1 QESNLFR
8 RTSVATRLLSAYTK
22 DQAQE
27 YLRSVLTPVFQKIV
41 DLPTS
46 YELDPL
52 KVPKSEL
59 EANRQNL
66 ISITELFVQ
75 AICQSSAPTSFR
87 EICRLI
93 STAVLARFPHAK
105 HAAVGSFLF
114 LRFFCPAIV
123 SPESFGLVKSPLPR
137 EIRRGLL
144 LATKVIQN
152 LANNVLFGAKETFMI
167 VLNDFLT
174 SHIYT
179 VTSFLREM
187 TLVSD
192 ESSMT
197 YELNQNNY
205 RLLHRVLTDH
215 MEHLARDLTSQRLL
229 HTHDPE
235 TMTKMKKKFDKFA
248 NTLAQLG
255 NPTRESTEISNRFVT
270 SNQLYEDFMRRN
282 SERRMDLD
290 ELKSAFYEGG
300 ASKSGRPVFYLIMR
314 HVQVNSIDLEL
325 LIYHILHTLE
335 INGSRTFDVLIDF
348 TLFSKDNDIPAQWLK
363 QLLKLA
369 SQDLVDNTVN
379 LYIYNPNTFL
389 KYYLR
394 KTQIRPTHKLQKRTF
409 FAVTLADLQEHFQAI
424 EIKLPD
430 STIGLETDPSVVF
443 FPVYKI
449 IQYKTNIPLA
459 IKVSAEYVQIMT
471 VHKQELAYR
480 LHTVLNDVYHI
491 SEIEQA
497 TLVQNNSQNSE
508 PANEFGFKTIRDST
522 IRIFSSPK
530 REAIVNTII
539 KSQRRYESSRPTTL
553 TERTIRPNDVPG
565 RLLNMALLNMGS
577 DDPDLRLSSYRL
589 LYALTRAFNFNA
601 SRELLDTRDLCLPA
615 NSTEFIVGIS
625 EKIAVKE
632 PLLTIEFLNEC
643 VVGYTKSKEST
654 RYLILLYMLPWLPN
668 LTLFCGNSAVNTA
681 KVKDSLRQMID
692 LTVNGEM
699 TKLIQAKIWKT
710 ISCVE
715 GIIHL
720 VIDTFLQ
727 VALEHGVGSRHAE
740 VLADTLVTLTSVTIR
755 LKLLSILRRV
765 LVRTS
770 FNPTRSLISHE
781 TWPEIAILV
790 RFILMTSFN
799 SQGPLKR
806 HVPEVLNMVALLVAT
821 GPTLVRSSIHGIMVH
836 MIQMLCTRIPLPAN
850 NIQRLQLILQ
860 ELSESKWRLLFGLSP
875 TLLEPI
881 SLISFDIIVTKLLDI
896 MHLAAPNP
904 DILHCW
910 RARWM
915 SLVTS
920 TAFQFNPAIQPRAL
934 VILGHLGRQEM
945 DDDLLYQILVALR
958 GALAIF
964 SPSEPQL
971 VISLMMCLKNVVF
984 HDSGYLLDLFWVAV
998 ALVQLDLPEVFE
1010 PALEL
1015 LESVFG
1021 SLDEHGLFDQGVY
1034 EVLLEA
1040 RKPLMDLTSEVG
1052 FEQDFSFAVVGVVMK
1067 GMRYRDIKSTL
1078 YRALWSF
1085 LEIERRKIGTS
1096 PLGYVVALLPMAA
1109 KNHELQALLMLAG
1122 LSVLGDL
1129 EEEKMYEGIFDRLDI
1144 MDDRTALFV
1153 ISLLATMI
1161 HVADS
1166 ESERLFIFGVLS
1178 EAAVSMPNVFAL

>member
-1 QESNLFR
+1 
-8 RTSVATRLLSAYTK
+8 
-22 DQAQE
+22 
-27 YLRSVLTPVFQKIV
+27 
-41 DLPTS
+41 
-46 YELDPL
+46 
-52 KVPKSEL
+52 
-59 EANRQNL
+59 
-66 ISITELFVQ
+66 
-75 AICQSSAPTSFR
+75 
-87 EICRLI
+87 
-93 STAVLARFPHAK
+93 
-105 HAAVGSFLF
+105 
-114 LRFFCPAIV
+114 
-123 SPESFGLVKSPLPR
+123 
-137 EIRRGLL
+137 
-144 LATKVIQN
+144 
-152 LANNVLFGAKETFMI
+152 M
-167 VLNDFLT
+167 
-174 SHIYT
+174 
-179 VTSFLREM
+179 
-187 TLVSD
+187 
-192 ESSMT
+192 
-197 YELNQNNY
+197 
-205 RLLHRVLTDH
+205 
-215 MEHLARDLTSQRLL
+215 
-229 HTHDPE
+229 
-235 TMTKMKKKFDKFA
+235 
-248 NTLAQLG
+248 
-255 NPTRESTEISNRFVT
+255 
-270 SNQLYEDFMRRN
+270 
-282 SERRMDLD
+282 
-290 ELKSAFYEGG
+290 
-300 ASKSGRPVFYLIMR
+300 
-314 HVQVNSIDLEL
+314 
-325 LIYHILHTLE
+325 
-335 INGSRTFDVLIDF
+335 
-348 TLFSKDNDIPAQWLK
+348 
-363 QLLKLA
+363 
-369 SQDLVDNTVN
+369 
-379 LYIYNPNTFL
+379 
-389 KYYLR
+389 
-394 KTQIRPTHKLQKRTF
+394 
-409 FAVTLADLQEHFQAI
+409 
-424 EIKLPD
+424 
-430 STIGLETDPSVVF
+430 
-443 FPVYKI
+443 
-449 IQYKTNIPLA
+449 
-459 IKVSAEYVQIMT
+459 
-471 VHKQELAYR
+471 
-480 LHTVLNDVYHI
+480 
-491 SEIEQA
+491 
-497 TLVQNNSQNSE
+497 
-508 PANEFGFKTIRDST
+508 
-522 IRIFSSPK
+522 
-530 REAIVNTII
+530 
-539 KSQRRYESSRPTTL
+539 
-553 TERTIRPNDVPG
+553 
-565 RLLNMALLNMGS
+565 
-577 DDPDLRLSSYRL
+577 
-589 LYALTRAFNFNA
+589 
-601 SRELLDTRDLCLPA
+601 
-615 NSTEFIVGIS
+615 
-625 EKIAVKE
+625 
-632 PLLTIEFLNEC
+632 
-643 VVGYTKSKEST
+643 
-654 RYLILLYMLPWLPN
+654 
-668 LTLFCGNSAVNTA
+668 
-681 KVKDSLRQMID
+681 
-692 LTVNGEM
+692 
-699 TKLIQAKIWKT
+699 
-710 ISCVE
+710 E

-1178 EAAVSMPNVFAL
+1178 EAAVSMPNVFALM